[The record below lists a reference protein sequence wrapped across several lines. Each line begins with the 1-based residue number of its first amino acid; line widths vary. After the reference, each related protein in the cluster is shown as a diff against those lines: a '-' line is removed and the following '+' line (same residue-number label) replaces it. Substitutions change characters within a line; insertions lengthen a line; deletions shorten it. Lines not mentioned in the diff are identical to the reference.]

1 MNAQQWVLTGNSA
14 SPQFH
19 FLWMGRIF
27 CFVSNAKSKV
37 DEPST
42 LSRDYIGKH
51 RLDPFGNVTL
61 GFAKEQCRKQTQ

>member
-1 MNAQQWVLTGNSA
+1 MGTDRQLSIPTISLSVDGY
-14 SPQFH
+14 
-19 FLWMGRIF
+19 MGRIF

-51 RLDPFGNVTL
+51 RLGPFGNVTL